1 MIARPM
7 ILLVLFASAS
17 TAAQPA
23 AVTIQV
29 QSFSYNPTPIHL
41 KAGVATTLTFVNA
54 AGTGHDFTAKEF
66 FAHSRISAGAA
77 PNGEI
82 DLKGHETKTVTLVPQ
97 AGTYHAHCSHF
108 MHKQMG
114 METSIIVN

>member
-1 MIARPM
+1 MIARSLT
-7 ILLVLFASAS
+7 LLVLFASAS
-17 TAAQPA
+17 AAAQPA

-41 KAGVATTLTFVNA
+41 KAGVPTTLTFVNA
-54 AGTGHDFTAKEF
+54 AGTGHDFTAKDF

-77 PNGEI
+77 PGGEI
-82 DLKGHETKTVTLVPQ
+82 DLKGHETKTITLVPQ